1 MEVILDNKE
10 VILLFLL
17 SLSEVLGL
25 SPKIKANSIFQLVVG
40 ALKKLKEVFP
50 PKA

>member
-1 MEVILDNKE
+1 MEVVLENKE

-17 SLSEVLGL
+17 SLSEILGL
-25 SPKIKANSIFQLVVG
+25 NPKVKSNSIFQLVVN
-40 ALKKLKEVFP
+40 ALKKLKEAFP